1 MQISNF
7 AQGPSLNG
15 TPVSRPLASKQ
26 ATKIAFFY
34 TYSVGAMMRPRLK
47 VEVATVS
54 LNLPTVA
61 PFVDTSIGLIGFK
74 RKIHHQVDRVYSG
87 S

>member
-1 MQISNF
+1 MQISNI
-7 AQGPSLNG
+7 AQGPSSNG
-15 TPVSRPLASKQ
+15 TPVSRAISFEAGHKNC
-26 ATKIAFFY
+26 FFY
-34 TYSVGAMMRPRLK
+34 TYSVGAMMRPRLQ